1 MLNRGTFFAGL
12 LCGGRLMSG
21 YYPATFGTL
30 DISAGRA
37 VAGAILV
44 GVGASLG
51 NSSSIRATITVAI
64 NEPPPPCNLPS
75 PRQWLHFGPWN
86 LGTISPLQ
94 A

>member
-51 NSSSIRATITVAI
+51 SSSSTSIRATVS
-64 NEPPPPCNLPS
+64 L
-75 PRQWLHFGPWN
+75 
-86 LGTISPLQ
+86 
-94 A
+94 